1 MWWDWGRLDWIGQ
14 CPQIYGGN
22 EDFFVK
28 CFPLLDKKK
37 VLILHFR
44 LSGSIDVHARCMQIL
59 HKCYVFYF
67 FIGTSLN
74 QMLLFPVF
82 NILSMNILNRFST
95 SHFVKE
101 MVIPYL
107 TSFV

>member
-1 MWWDWGRLDWIGQ
+1 MKTMQDFPSVVGLGEIGL

-74 QMLLFPVF
+74 QMLLFF
-82 NILSMNILNRFST
+82 CLS
-95 SHFVKE
+95 
-101 MVIPYL
+101 Y
-107 TSFV
+107 

>member
-1 MWWDWGRLDWIGQ
+1 MKTMQDFPSVVGLGEIGLDRTVSSNLWRKQ
-14 CPQIYGGN
+14 V
-22 EDFFVK
+22 DFFVK

-67 FIGTSLN
+67 FIGISLN
-74 QMLLFPVF
+74 QM
-82 NILSMNILNRFST
+82 
-95 SHFVKE
+95 
-101 MVIPYL
+101 
-107 TSFV
+107 